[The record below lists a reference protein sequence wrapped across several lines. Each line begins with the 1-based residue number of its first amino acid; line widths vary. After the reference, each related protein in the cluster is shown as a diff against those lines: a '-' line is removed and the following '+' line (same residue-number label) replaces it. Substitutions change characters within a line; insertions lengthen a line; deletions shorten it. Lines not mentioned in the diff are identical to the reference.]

1 MLRAPLIPR
10 GDPVPDH
17 PTNPAVRLL
26 DRFFYLDPHP
36 GFRWMREHAP
46 VYWDETADG
55 GLWGVSLYDDI
66 MEVARQPELFCSS
79 RSSRPERNSWTPSMI
94 NLDDP
99 LHKRRRNLVNRG
111 FTPRRVAAHEPM
123 LRRLTNE
130 LIDAV
135 SERGECDFVQDI
147 ARWIPMVVIGD
158 MLGVAPEDRETLLR
172 WSDELLG
179 GGALA
184 EIEDESELRARQG
197 AVAMEYWAYAR
208 KVVADRR
215 ERPRDDLISILVH
228 AEIEGDRLSEDELLQ
243 ESLLILIGG
252 DETTR
257 HVMTGGLLE
266 LIRHPSERAK
276 LVADPAK
283 IPTAVEEM
291 LRWVSPIQNM
301 NRTVTRDTVLRGQK
315 LREGDRVL
323 LLYPSGN
330 RDAAVFRD
338 PDRFDVLREP
348 NRHVAFGGFGTHHCL
363 GATLA
368 RLELR
373 VLFEELLRR
382 LPDVELA
389 TSDPLPMRPGNF
401 IVGLEAMPVRFTP
414 GR

>member
-1 MLRAPLIPR
+1 
-10 GDPVPDH
+10 VPEH
-17 PTNPAVRLL
+17 PSNPKVRLH
-26 DRFFYLDPHP
+26 DRFFYVDPHP
-36 GFRWMREHAP
+36 HFRWLREHAP

-55 GLWGVSLYDDI
+55 GLWGIARYDDI
-66 MEVARQPELFCSS
+66 MEVSRQPELFCSS
-79 RSSRPERNSWTPSMI
+79 KSSRPERDSWIPSMI

-99 LHKRRRNLVNRG
+99 QHKRRRNLVNRG
-111 FTPRRVAAHEPM
+111 FTPRRVEAHEPM
-123 LRRLTNE
+123 LRKLTNE

-135 SERGECDFVQDI
+135 SPRGECDFVTDI
-147 ARWIPMVVIGD
+147 AQWIPMAVIGD
-158 MLGVAPEDRETLLR
+158 MLGMPRENHAELLR

-179 GGALA
+179 GGEVAA
-184 EIEDESELRARQG
+184 IKDEGARRARQG
-197 AVAMEYWAYAR
+197 AVMLDYVSFAR
-208 KVVADRR
+208 SVLVDRR
-215 ERPRDDLISILVH
+215 ANPREDLMSILVH
-228 AEIEGDRLSEDELLQ
+228 AEIEGDRLSDEEILQ

-266 LIRHPSERAK
+266 LIRNPAQKKK
-276 LVADPAK
+276 LASDPRRH
-283 IPTAVEEM
+283 ILTAVEEM

-315 LREGDRVL
+315 LREGDRLL

-330 RDAAVFRD
+330 RDASEFPE
-338 PDRFDVLREP
+338 PDRFDVAREP

-382 LPDVELA
+382 LPDIELA
-389 TSDPLPMRPGNF
+389 TSEPLPIRPSNF
-401 IVGLEAMPVRFTP
+401 IVGLEKMPVRFAP
-414 GR
+414 GA